1 MVQYR
6 EDILVVTLG
15 AEQRLVIIGLGKLAP
30 QLVDSL
36 DGRWLT
42 EAVAVGP
49 DSNNGACSS
58 DFTVSLWIIKK

>member
-1 MVQYR
+1 MVLYR

-15 AEQRLVIIGLGKLAP
+15 AKQRLVIIGLGKLAP

-42 EAVAVGP
+42 ETIAVGS
-49 DSNNGACSS
+49 DSNNGA
-58 DFTVSLWIIKK
+58 